1 MRPSL
6 NCQGFKVRCTRKATH
21 KVFGVKN
28 FDKPLKQG
36 WPAVDSAG
44 FNVGRWDHWLLVI
57 SFVGIASYGLWLSW
71 QWRIAPTQKRT
82 PAYRARAL
90 RSSNRRTQKAL
101 KKDAAQRQLARQ
113 LATQVHAQQQNRHAP

>member
-1 MRPSL
+1 M
-6 NCQGFKVRCTRKATH
+6 
-21 KVFGVKN
+21 
-28 FDKPLKQG
+28 
-36 WPAVDSAG
+36 DSAG